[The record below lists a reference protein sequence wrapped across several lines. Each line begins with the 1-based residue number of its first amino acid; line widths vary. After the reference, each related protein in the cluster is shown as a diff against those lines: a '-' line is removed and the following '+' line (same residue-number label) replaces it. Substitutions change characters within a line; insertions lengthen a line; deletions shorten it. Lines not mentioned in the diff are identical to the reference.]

1 MKFLKY
7 QTGFIGIALI
17 FLCVFAYPLNAE
29 AYIDPGTGS
38 VIIQAVIA
46 TIAVL
51 GIYFRAIW
59 RRASSVFLYFSS
71 KKKKIQEDKK
81 ETIDTMEANPIKSD
95 EHKKQL

>member
-7 QTGFIGIALI
+7 RTGFMGMSLI
-17 FLCVFAYPLNAE
+17 LLSVFAYPLTAQ

-46 TIAVL
+46 SIAVV

-59 RRASSVFLYFSS
+59 RRAASLFSYLSS
-71 KKKKIQEDKK
+71 KKKKNQEDKK
-81 ETIDTMEANPIKSD
+81 ETTESNPIKSD
-95 EHKKQL
+95 EHKEQL